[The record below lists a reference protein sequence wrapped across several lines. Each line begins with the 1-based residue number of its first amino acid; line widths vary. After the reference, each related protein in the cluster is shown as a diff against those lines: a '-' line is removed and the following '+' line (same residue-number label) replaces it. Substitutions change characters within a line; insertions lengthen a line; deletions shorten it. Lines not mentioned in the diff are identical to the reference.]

1 MAVRIKSKWHRSK
14 RSERNIKGSQQPKT
28 LSDLSGV
35 IAFNMWKLAQNLFK
49 HMEGEG
55 FRFAT
60 DQQVIDVLTD
70 LLAYGVHSV
79 DRLIYGKVD
88 EAQRGPFV
96 TALARDL
103 AKTMEGNQIDLL
115 GEGDYFDA
123 FINKLNQRFAVYAE
137 CSFENQEPG
146 YEYNRYLARNISDTM
161 SQTDDK
167 WVIEQV
173 IDIEIPEYYPRLKR
187 LVEDVLGTK
196 GQ

>member
-115 GEGDYFDA
+115 GAGDYFDA